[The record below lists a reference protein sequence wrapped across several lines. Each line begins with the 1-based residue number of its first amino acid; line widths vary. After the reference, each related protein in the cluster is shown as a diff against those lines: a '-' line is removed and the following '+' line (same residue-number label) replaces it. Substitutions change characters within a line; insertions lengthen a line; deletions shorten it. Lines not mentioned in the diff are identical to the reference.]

1 MQFIAFI
8 LRTHPIH
15 TVFIGFHPTLLYVA
29 TSWLVPPQ
37 PMVQICNPLRWVSL
51 RNVSDFEQTT
61 LLKIE
66 VKIGWLKVGDFA
78 QRVYH
83 RVRSG
88 GLYKDEIAV
97 KIIVESF
104 K

>member
-1 MQFIAFI
+1 M
-8 LRTHPIH
+8 
-15 TVFIGFHPTLLYVA
+15 
-29 TSWLVPPQ
+29 S
-37 PMVQICNPLRWVSL
+37 PLRGWFHLNRWYRSAIRYGGCSL

-88 GLYKDEIAV
+88 ALYKDEIAV